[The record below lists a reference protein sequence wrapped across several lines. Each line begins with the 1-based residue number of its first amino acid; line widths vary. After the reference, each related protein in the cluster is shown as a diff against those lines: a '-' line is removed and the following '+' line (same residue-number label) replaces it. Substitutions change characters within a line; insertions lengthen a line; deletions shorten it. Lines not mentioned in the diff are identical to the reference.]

1 MKNDCANRRSQL
13 GMRNKLVSILCA
25 FAATAGAQTSDPV
38 VMTINGQNVTRSEFE
53 YSYNKNNGD
62 EVIEKTTVEQYVPL
76 FVNYK
81 LKVAAAL
88 DARLDTLAS
97 FKAEFAK
104 YRDQQVRPSIVTSED
119 VENEARKIYDDRQ
132 KMIGDKG
139 LIRPAHILIRLSQ
152 KASSAAQD
160 SAKARIDSIYAC
172 LRSGA
177 DFADLATR
185 LSQDPGSAK
194 RGGLLPWICI
204 GQTLKEF
211 EDVAFSLNKGEM
223 SEPFLSPVGYHIVKM
238 TDRKQLE
245 PYDSLRANIITFIE
259 KRNLRDAI
267 AQRKVSEMVKSSNG
281 QLTAAEIMQ
290 QRADSLA
297 KADEAMKYLIQEYHD
312 GLLLFEVSNREVWE
326 KAAADSVGQMKWY
339 KKYRKKRY
347 GKKKYEEVKAAVT
360 ADWQD
365 ELEKRWVA
373 ALRKR
378 YDVVIYDEVL
388 KTVNK
393 HN

>member
-1 MKNDCANRRSQL
+1 
-13 GMRNKLVSILCA
+13 MRKTLVSILCA
-25 FAATAGAQTSDPV
+25 FAITAGAQTSDPV

-88 DARLDTLAS
+88 DARLDTLTS
-97 FKAEFAK
+97 FKQEFAK
-104 YRDQQVRPSIVTSED
+104 YRDQQVRPTIVTSED

-139 LIRPAHILIRLSQ
+139 LIRPAHILIRLAQ

-194 RGGLLPWICI
+194 RGGLLPWICT

-297 KADEAMKYLIQEYHD
+297 KVDEAMKYLIQEYHD

-365 ELEKRWVA
+365 ELEKRWVD

>member
-1 MKNDCANRRSQL
+1 
-13 GMRNKLVSILCA
+13 MRKTLVSILCA
-25 FAATAGAQTSDPV
+25 FAITAGAQTSDPV

-88 DARLDTLAS
+88 DARLDTLTS
-97 FKAEFAK
+97 FKQEFAK
-104 YRDQQVRPSIVTSED
+104 YRDQQVRPTIVTSED

-139 LIRPAHILIRLSQ
+139 LIRPAHILIRLAQ

-223 SEPFLSPVGYHIVKM
+223 SKPFLSPVGYHIVKM

-297 KADEAMKYLIQEYHD
+297 KVDEAMKYLIQEYHD

-347 GKKKYEEVKAAVT
+347 GKKKFEEVKAAVA

-373 ALRKR
+373 ALRKL

>member
-1 MKNDCANRRSQL
+1 MKNEEWR
-13 GMRNKLVSILCA
+13 KTLVSILCA
-25 FAATAGAQTSDPV
+25 FAITAGAQTSDPV

-104 YRDQQVRPSIVTSED
+104 YRDQQVRPTIVTSED

-139 LIRPAHILIRLSQ
+139 LIRPAHILIRLAQ

-267 AQRKVSEMVKSSNG
+267 AQRKVSEMVKSSDG
-281 QLTAAEIMQ
+281 RLTAAEIMQ

-297 KADEAMKYLIQEYHD
+297 KVDEAMKYLIQEYHD

>member
-1 MKNDCANRRSQL
+1 
-13 GMRNKLVSILCA
+13 MRITLVSILCA
-25 FAATAGAQTSDPV
+25 FAITAGAQTSDPV

-88 DARLDTLAS
+88 DARLDTLTS
-97 FKAEFAK
+97 FKQEFAK
-104 YRDQQVRPSIVTSED
+104 YRDQQVRPTIVTSED

-139 LIRPAHILIRLSQ
+139 LIRPAHILIRLAQ

-267 AQRKVSEMVKSSNG
+267 AQRKVSEMVKSSDG
-281 QLTAAEIMQ
+281 RLTAAEIMQ

-297 KADEAMKYLIQEYHD
+297 KVDEAMKYLIQEYHD
-312 GLLLFEVSNREVWE
+312 GLLLFEISNREVWE
-326 KAAADSVGQMKWY
+326 KAAADSAGQMKWY

-365 ELEKRWVA
+365 ELEKRWVD

>member
-1 MKNDCANRRSQL
+1 
-13 GMRNKLVSILCA
+13 MRTSLISILCA
-25 FAATAGAQTSDPV
+25 FATMAGAQTSDPV
-38 VMTINGQNVTRSEFE
+38 VMTVNGQNVTRSEFE

-62 EVIEKTTVEQYVPL
+62 DVIEKTTVEQYVPL

-97 FKAEFAK
+97 FKVEFAK
-104 YRDQQVRPSIVTSED
+104 YRDQQVRPTIVTSED
-119 VENEARKIYDDRQ
+119 VENEARRIYADRLN
-132 KMIGDKG
+132 MIGDKG
-139 LIRPAHILIRLSQ
+139 LIRPAHILMRLSQ
-152 KASSAAQD
+152 KASRAAQD
-160 SAKARIDSIYAC
+160 SAKMRIDSIYAC
-172 LRSGA
+172 LQRGE

-185 LSQDPGSAK
+185 FSQDPGSAK
-194 RGGLLPWICI
+194 RGGQLPWICT

-211 EDVAFSLNKGEM
+211 EDVAFSLNKGET
-223 SEPFLSPVGYHIVKM
+223 SKPFLSPVGYHIVKM

-245 PYDSLRANIITFIE
+245 PYDSLRANIINFIE

-267 AQRKVSEMVKSSNG
+267 AQRKVSEMVKSSDG
-281 QLTAAEIMQ
+281 RLTVAEVMQ
-290 QRADSLA
+290 QKSDSLA

-347 GKKKYEEVKAAVT
+347 GKKKFEEVKAAVA

>member
-1 MKNDCANRRSQL
+1 MKNEEWR
-13 GMRNKLVSILCA
+13 KTLVSILCA
-25 FAATAGAQTSDPV
+25 FAITAGAQTSDPV

-139 LIRPAHILIRLSQ
+139 LIRPAHILIRLAQ

-194 RGGLLPWICI
+194 RGGLLPWICT

-223 SEPFLSPVGYHIVKM
+223 SKPFLSPVGYHIVKM

-297 KADEAMKYLIQEYHD
+297 KVDETMKYLIQEYHD

>member
-1 MKNDCANRRSQL
+1 MKNEEWR
-13 GMRNKLVSILCA
+13 KTLVSILCA
-25 FAATAGAQTSDPV
+25 FAITAGAQTSDPV

-88 DARLDTLAS
+88 DARLDTLTS
-97 FKAEFAK
+97 FKQEFAK

-139 LIRPAHILIRLSQ
+139 LIRPAHILIRLAQ

-290 QRADSLA
+290 QKADSLA
-297 KADEAMKYLIQEYHD
+297 KVDEAMKYLIQEYHD

>member
-1 MKNDCANRRSQL
+1 
-13 GMRNKLVSILCA
+13 MRKSLISILCA
-25 FAATAGAQTSDPV
+25 FAATVGAQTSDPV
-38 VMTINGQNVTRSEFE
+38 VMTVNGQNVTRSEFE

-62 EVIEKTTVEQYVPL
+62 DVIEKTSVEQYVPL

-104 YRDQQVRPSIVTSED
+104 YRDQQVRPTIVTSED
-119 VENEARKIYDDRQ
+119 VENEARRIYDDRL
-132 KMIGDKG
+132 KMIGDRG
-139 LIRPAHILIRLSQ
+139 LIRPAHILLRLAQ
-152 KASSAAQD
+152 KSSSEAQD
-160 SAKARIDSIYAC
+160 SAKQRIDSIYAC
-172 LRSGA
+172 LQRGE

-185 LSQDPGSAK
+185 FSQDPGSAK
-194 RGGLLPWICI
+194 RGGMLPWICT

-211 EDVAFSLNKGEM
+211 EDVAFALNKGET
-223 SEPFLSPVGYHIVKM
+223 SKPFLSPVGYHIVKM

-267 AQRKVSEMVKSSNG
+267 AMRKVGEMVKSSG
-281 QLTAAEIMQ
+281 GRLTAAEVMQ

-339 KKYRKKRY
+339 KKYRRKRY
-347 GKKKYEEVKAAVT
+347 GKKKFEEVRAAVT

-365 ELEKRWVA
+365 ELEKQWVA

-378 YDVVIYDEVL
+378 YDVVINDEVL

-393 HN
+393 HK

>member
-1 MKNDCANRRSQL
+1 
-13 GMRNKLVSILCA
+13 MRNKLVSILCA

-97 FKAEFAK
+97 FKQEFAK
-104 YRDQQVRPSIVTSED
+104 YRDQQVRPTIVTSED

-139 LIRPAHILIRLSQ
+139 LIRPAHILIRLAQ

-223 SEPFLSPVGYHIVKM
+223 SKPFLSPVGYHIVKM

-267 AQRKVSEMVKSSNG
+267 AQRKVSEMVKSSDG
-281 QLTAAEIMQ
+281 RLTAAEIMQ

-297 KADEAMKYLIQEYHD
+297 KVDETMKYLIQEYHD

-365 ELEKRWVA
+365 ELEKRWVD

-378 YDVVIYDEVL
+378 YDVVIYDEIL

>member
-1 MKNDCANRRSQL
+1 MKNEEWR
-13 GMRNKLVSILCA
+13 KTLVSILCA
-25 FAATAGAQTSDPV
+25 FAITAGAQTSDPV

-88 DARLDTLAS
+88 DARLDTLTS
-97 FKAEFAK
+97 FKQEFAK
-104 YRDQQVRPSIVTSED
+104 YRDQQVRPTIVTSED

-139 LIRPAHILIRLSQ
+139 LIRPAHILIRLAQ

-194 RGGLLPWICI
+194 RGGLLPWICT

-211 EDVAFSLNKGEM
+211 EDVAFPLNKGEM
-223 SEPFLSPVGYHIVKM
+223 SKPFLSPVGYHIVKM

-297 KADEAMKYLIQEYHD
+297 KVDEAMKYLIQEYHD

>member
-1 MKNDCANRRSQL
+1 
-13 GMRNKLVSILCA
+13 MRKTLVSILCA
-25 FAATAGAQTSDPV
+25 FAITAGAQTSDPV

-88 DARLDTLAS
+88 DARLDTLTS
-97 FKAEFAK
+97 FKQEFAK
-104 YRDQQVRPSIVTSED
+104 YRDQQVRPTIVTSED

-139 LIRPAHILIRLSQ
+139 LIRPAHILIRLAQ

-297 KADEAMKYLIQEYHD
+297 KVDEAMKYLIQEYHD

-365 ELEKRWVA
+365 ELEKRWVD

>member
-1 MKNDCANRRSQL
+1 
-13 GMRNKLVSILCA
+13 MRKTLVSILCA
-25 FAATAGAQTSDPV
+25 FAITAGAQTSDPV

-104 YRDQQVRPSIVTSED
+104 YRDQQVRPTIVTSED

-139 LIRPAHILIRLSQ
+139 LIRPAHILIRLAQ

-267 AQRKVSEMVKSSNG
+267 AQRKVSEMVKSSDG
-281 QLTAAEIMQ
+281 RLTAAEIMQ
-290 QRADSLA
+290 QKADSLA
-297 KADEAMKYLIQEYHD
+297 KVDEAMKYLIQEYHD

>member
-1 MKNDCANRRSQL
+1 
-13 GMRNKLVSILCA
+13 MRKSLISILCA
-25 FAATAGAQTSDPV
+25 FAATVGAQTSDPV
-38 VMTINGQNVTRSEFE
+38 VMTVNGQNVTRSEFE

-62 EVIEKTTVEQYVPL
+62 DVIEKTSVEQYVPL

-104 YRDQQVRPSIVTSED
+104 YRDQQVRPTIVTSED
-119 VENEARKIYDDRQ
+119 VENEARRIYDDRL
-132 KMIGDKG
+132 KMIGDRG
-139 LIRPAHILIRLSQ
+139 LIRPAHILLRLAQ
-152 KASSAAQD
+152 KASSEAQD
-160 SAKARIDSIYAC
+160 SAKQRIDSIYAC
-172 LRSGA
+172 LQRGE

-185 LSQDPGSAK
+185 FSQDPGSAK
-194 RGGLLPWICI
+194 RGGMLPWICT

-211 EDVAFSLNKGEM
+211 EDVAFALNKGET
-223 SEPFLSPVGYHIVKM
+223 SKPFLSPVGYHIVKM

-267 AQRKVSEMVKSSNG
+267 AMRKVGEMVKSSDG
-281 QLTAAEIMQ
+281 RLTAAEVMQ

-339 KKYRKKRY
+339 KKYRRKRY
-347 GKKKYEEVKAAVT
+347 GKKKFEEVRAAVT

-365 ELEKRWVA
+365 ELEKQWVA

-378 YDVVIYDEVL
+378 YDVVINDEVL

-393 HN
+393 HK

>member
-1 MKNDCANRRSQL
+1 
-13 GMRNKLVSILCA
+13 MRNKLVSILCA

-88 DARLDTLAS
+88 DARLDTLTS
-97 FKAEFAK
+97 FKQEFAK
-104 YRDQQVRPSIVTSED
+104 YRDQQVRPTIVTSED

-139 LIRPAHILIRLSQ
+139 LIRPAHILIRLAQ

-194 RGGLLPWICI
+194 RGGLLPWICT

-223 SEPFLSPVGYHIVKM
+223 SKPFLSPVGYHIVKM

-297 KADEAMKYLIQEYHD
+297 KVDEAMKYLIQEYHD

-339 KKYRKKRY
+339 NKYRKKRY

-365 ELEKRWVA
+365 ELEKRWVD

>member
-1 MKNDCANRRSQL
+1 
-13 GMRNKLVSILCA
+13 MRKTLLSILCA
-25 FAATAGAQTSDPV
+25 FAITAGAQTSDPV

-104 YRDQQVRPSIVTSED
+104 YRDQQVRPTIVTSED

-139 LIRPAHILIRLSQ
+139 LIRPAHILIRLAQ

-177 DFADLATR
+177 DFADIATR

-223 SEPFLSPVGYHIVKM
+223 SKPFLSPVGYHIVKM

-267 AQRKVSEMVKSSNG
+267 ALRKVSEMVKSSNG

-297 KADEAMKYLIQEYHD
+297 KVDEAMKYLIQEYHD

-365 ELEKRWVA
+365 ELEKRWVD

>member
-1 MKNDCANRRSQL
+1 MKNEEWR
-13 GMRNKLVSILCA
+13 KTLVSILCA
-25 FAATAGAQTSDPV
+25 FAITAGAQTSDPV

-88 DARLDTLAS
+88 DARLDTLTS
-97 FKAEFAK
+97 FKQEFAK

-223 SEPFLSPVGYHIVKM
+223 SKPFLSPVGYHIVKM

-297 KADEAMKYLIQEYHD
+297 KVDETMKYLIQEYHD
-312 GLLLFEVSNREVWE
+312 GLLLFDVSNREVWE

-365 ELEKRWVA
+365 ELEKRWVD

>member
-1 MKNDCANRRSQL
+1 
-13 GMRNKLVSILCA
+13 MRKTLVSILCA
-25 FAATAGAQTSDPV
+25 FAITAGAQTSDPV

-104 YRDQQVRPSIVTSED
+104 YRDQQVRPTIVTSED

-139 LIRPAHILIRLSQ
+139 LIRPAHILIRLAQ

-194 RGGLLPWICI
+194 RGGLLPWICT

-223 SEPFLSPVGYHIVKM
+223 SKPFLSPVGYHIVKM

-297 KADEAMKYLIQEYHD
+297 KVDEAMKYLIQEYHD

-365 ELEKRWVA
+365 ELEKRWVD

>member
-1 MKNDCANRRSQL
+1 MKNEEWRKTL
-13 GMRNKLVSILCA
+13 LSILCA
-25 FAATAGAQTSDPV
+25 FAITAGAQTSDPV

-97 FKAEFAK
+97 FKQEFAK

-139 LIRPAHILIRLSQ
+139 LIRPAHILIRLAQ

-194 RGGLLPWICI
+194 RGGLLPWICT

-223 SEPFLSPVGYHIVKM
+223 SKPFLSPVGYHIVKM

-297 KADEAMKYLIQEYHD
+297 KVDETMKYLIQEYHD

>member
-1 MKNDCANRRSQL
+1 MKNEEWR
-13 GMRNKLVSILCA
+13 KTLVSILCA
-25 FAATAGAQTSDPV
+25 FAITAGAQTSDPV

-223 SEPFLSPVGYHIVKM
+223 SKPFLSPVGYHIVKM

-290 QRADSLA
+290 QKADSLA
-297 KADEAMKYLIQEYHD
+297 KVDEAMKYLIQEYHD

-365 ELEKRWVA
+365 ELEKRWVD

>member
-1 MKNDCANRRSQL
+1 
-13 GMRNKLVSILCA
+13 MRNKLVSILCA

-88 DARLDTLAS
+88 DARLDTLTS
-97 FKAEFAK
+97 FKQEFAK
-104 YRDQQVRPSIVTSED
+104 YRDQQVRPTIVTSED

-139 LIRPAHILIRLSQ
+139 LIRPAHILIRLAQ

-267 AQRKVSEMVKSSNG
+267 AQRKVSEMVKSSDG
-281 QLTAAEIMQ
+281 RLTAAEIMQ

-297 KADEAMKYLIQEYHD
+297 KVDEAMKYLIQEYHD

-326 KAAADSVGQMKWY
+326 KAAADSAGQMKWY

-365 ELEKRWVA
+365 ELEKRWVD

>member
-1 MKNDCANRRSQL
+1 MKNEEWR
-13 GMRNKLVSILCA
+13 KTLVSILCA
-25 FAATAGAQTSDPV
+25 FAITAGAQTSDPV

-88 DARLDTLAS
+88 DARLDTLTS
-97 FKAEFAK
+97 FKQEFAK
-104 YRDQQVRPSIVTSED
+104 YRDQQVRPTIVTSED

-139 LIRPAHILIRLSQ
+139 LIRPAHILIRLAQ

-211 EDVAFSLNKGEM
+211 EDVAFSLNKGET
-223 SEPFLSPVGYHIVKM
+223 SKPFLSPVGYHIVKM

-245 PYDSLRANIITFIE
+245 PYDSLRANIINFIE

-267 AQRKVSEMVKSSNG
+267 AQRKVSEMVKSSDG
-281 QLTAAEIMQ
+281 RLTVAEVMQ
-290 QRADSLA
+290 QKADSLA

-347 GKKKYEEVKAAVT
+347 GKKKFEEVKAAVA

>member
-1 MKNDCANRRSQL
+1 MKNEEWR
-13 GMRNKLVSILCA
+13 KTLVSILCA
-25 FAATAGAQTSDPV
+25 FAITAGAQTSDPV

-88 DARLDTLAS
+88 DVRLDTLAS

-104 YRDQQVRPSIVTSED
+104 YRDQQVRPTIVTSED

-139 LIRPAHILIRLSQ
+139 LIRPAHILIRLAQ

-223 SEPFLSPVGYHIVKM
+223 SKPFLSPVGYHIVKM

-297 KADEAMKYLIQEYHD
+297 KVDEAMKYLIQEYHD

-373 ALRKR
+373 ALRKL

>member
-1 MKNDCANRRSQL
+1 
-13 GMRNKLVSILCA
+13 MRKTLVSILCA
-25 FAATAGAQTSDPV
+25 FAITAGAQTSDPV

-88 DARLDTLAS
+88 DARLDTLTS
-97 FKAEFAK
+97 FKQEFAK
-104 YRDQQVRPSIVTSED
+104 YRDQQVRPTIVTSED

-139 LIRPAHILIRLSQ
+139 LIRPAHILIRLAQ

-223 SEPFLSPVGYHIVKM
+223 SKPFLSPVGYHIVKM

-290 QRADSLA
+290 QKADSLA
-297 KADEAMKYLIQEYHD
+297 KVDEAMKYLIQEYHD

-365 ELEKRWVA
+365 ELEKRWVD

>member
-1 MKNDCANRRSQL
+1 
-13 GMRNKLVSILCA
+13 MRKTLVSILCA
-25 FAATAGAQTSDPV
+25 FAITAGAQTSDPV

-97 FKAEFAK
+97 FKQEFAK
-104 YRDQQVRPSIVTSED
+104 YRDQQVRPTIVTSED

-172 LRSGA
+172 LKSGA

-211 EDVAFSLNKGEM
+211 EDVAFALNKGEM

-267 AQRKVSEMVKSSNG
+267 AQRKVSEMVKSSDG
-281 QLTAAEIMQ
+281 RLTAAEIMQ

-297 KADEAMKYLIQEYHD
+297 KVDEAMKYLIQEYHD

-365 ELEKRWVA
+365 ELEKRWVD

>member
-1 MKNDCANRRSQL
+1 
-13 GMRNKLVSILCA
+13 MRKTLVSILCA
-25 FAATAGAQTSDPV
+25 FAITAGAQTSDPV

-97 FKAEFAK
+97 FKPEFAK

-139 LIRPAHILIRLSQ
+139 LIRPAHILIRLAQ

-223 SEPFLSPVGYHIVKM
+223 SKPFLSPVGYHIVKM

-267 AQRKVSEMVKSSNG
+267 AQRKVSEMVKSSDG
-281 QLTAAEIMQ
+281 QLSAAEIMQ

-297 KADEAMKYLIQEYHD
+297 KVDEAMKYLIQEYHD

-365 ELEKRWVA
+365 ELEKRWVD

>member
-1 MKNDCANRRSQL
+1 MKNEEWR
-13 GMRNKLVSILCA
+13 KTLVSILCA
-25 FAATAGAQTSDPV
+25 FAITAGAQTSDPV

-97 FKAEFAK
+97 FKQEFAK
-104 YRDQQVRPSIVTSED
+104 YRDQQVRPTIVTSED

-139 LIRPAHILIRLSQ
+139 LIRPAHILIRLAQ

-223 SEPFLSPVGYHIVKM
+223 SKPFLSPVGYHIVKM

-267 AQRKVSEMVKSSNG
+267 AQRKVSEMVKSSDG
-281 QLTAAEIMQ
+281 RLTAAEIMQ

-297 KADEAMKYLIQEYHD
+297 KVDEAMKYLIQEYHD

-365 ELEKRWVA
+365 ELEKRWVD

>member
-1 MKNDCANRRSQL
+1 
-13 GMRNKLVSILCA
+13 MRKTLVSILCA
-25 FAATAGAQTSDPV
+25 FAITAGAQTSDPV

-88 DARLDTLAS
+88 DARLDTLTS
-97 FKAEFAK
+97 FKQEFAK
-104 YRDQQVRPSIVTSED
+104 YRDQQVRPTIVTSED

-194 RGGLLPWICI
+194 RGGLLPWICT

-223 SEPFLSPVGYHIVKM
+223 SKPFLSPVGYHIVKM

-290 QRADSLA
+290 QKADSLA
-297 KADEAMKYLIQEYHD
+297 KVDEAMKYLIQEYHD

-365 ELEKRWVA
+365 ELEKRWVD

>member
-1 MKNDCANRRSQL
+1 
-13 GMRNKLVSILCA
+13 MRTSLISILCA
-25 FAATAGAQTSDPV
+25 FATMAGAQTSDPV
-38 VMTINGQNVTRSEFE
+38 VMTVNGQNVTRSEFE

-62 EVIEKTTVEQYVPL
+62 DVIEKTTVEQYVPL

-97 FKAEFAK
+97 FKVEFAK
-104 YRDQQVRPSIVTSED
+104 YRDQQVRPTIVTSED
-119 VENEARKIYDDRQ
+119 VENEARRIYADRLN
-132 KMIGDKG
+132 MIGDKG
-139 LIRPAHILIRLSQ
+139 LIRPAHILMRLAQ
-152 KASSAAQD
+152 KASRAAQD
-160 SAKARIDSIYAC
+160 SAKMRIDSIYAC
-172 LRSGA
+172 LQRGE

-185 LSQDPGSAK
+185 FSQDPGSAK
-194 RGGLLPWICI
+194 RGGLLPWICT

-211 EDVAFSLNKGEM
+211 EDVAFSLNKGET
-223 SEPFLSPVGYHIVKM
+223 SKPFLSPVGYHIVKM

-245 PYDSLRANIITFIE
+245 PYDTLRANIINFIE

-267 AQRKVSEMVKSSNG
+267 AQRKVSEMVKSSDG
-281 QLTAAEIMQ
+281 RLTVAEVMQ
-290 QRADSLA
+290 QKSDSLA

-347 GKKKYEEVKAAVT
+347 GKKKFEEVKAAVA

>member
-1 MKNDCANRRSQL
+1 
-13 GMRNKLVSILCA
+13 MRKTLVSILCA
-25 FAATAGAQTSDPV
+25 FAITAGAQTSDPV

-104 YRDQQVRPSIVTSED
+104 YRDQQVRPTIVTSED

-139 LIRPAHILIRLSQ
+139 LIRPAHILIRLAQ

-297 KADEAMKYLIQEYHD
+297 KVDETMKYLIQEYHD

>member
-1 MKNDCANRRSQL
+1 MKNEEWR
-13 GMRNKLVSILCA
+13 KTLVSILCA
-25 FAATAGAQTSDPV
+25 FAITAGAQTSDPV

-104 YRDQQVRPSIVTSED
+104 YRDQQVRPTIVTSED

-139 LIRPAHILIRLSQ
+139 LIRPAHILIRLAQ

-223 SEPFLSPVGYHIVKM
+223 SKPFLSPVGYHIVKM

-281 QLTAAEIMQ
+281 RLTAAEIMQ

-297 KADEAMKYLIQEYHD
+297 KVDEAMKYLIQEYHD

-365 ELEKRWVA
+365 ELEKRWVD

>member
-1 MKNDCANRRSQL
+1 MKNEEGR
-13 GMRNKLVSILCA
+13 KTLVSILCA
-25 FAATAGAQTSDPV
+25 FAITAGAQTSDPV

-88 DARLDTLAS
+88 DARLDTLTS
-97 FKAEFAK
+97 FKQEFAK
-104 YRDQQVRPSIVTSED
+104 YRDQQVRPTIVTSED

-223 SEPFLSPVGYHIVKM
+223 SKPFLSPVGYHIVKM

>member
-1 MKNDCANRRSQL
+1 MKNEEWR
-13 GMRNKLVSILCA
+13 KTLVSILCA
-25 FAATAGAQTSDPV
+25 FAITAGAQTSDPV

-104 YRDQQVRPSIVTSED
+104 YRDQQVRPTIVTSED

-139 LIRPAHILIRLSQ
+139 LIRPAHILIRLAQ

-194 RGGLLPWICI
+194 RGGLLPWICT

-211 EDVAFSLNKGEM
+211 EDVAFSLNKGET
-223 SEPFLSPVGYHIVKM
+223 SKPFLSPVGYHIVKM

-245 PYDSLRANIITFIE
+245 PYDSLRANIINFIE

-267 AQRKVSEMVKSSNG
+267 AQRKVSEMVKSSDG
-281 QLTAAEIMQ
+281 RLTVAEVMQ
-290 QRADSLA
+290 QKADSLA

-347 GKKKYEEVKAAVT
+347 GKKKFEEVKAAVA

>member
-1 MKNDCANRRSQL
+1 MKNEEWR
-13 GMRNKLVSILCA
+13 KTLVSILCA
-25 FAATAGAQTSDPV
+25 FAITAGAQTSDPV

-104 YRDQQVRPSIVTSED
+104 YRDQQVRPTIVTSED

-139 LIRPAHILIRLSQ
+139 LIRPAHILIRLAQ

-223 SEPFLSPVGYHIVKM
+223 SKPFLSPVGYHIVKM

-290 QRADSLA
+290 QKADSLA
-297 KADEAMKYLIQEYHD
+297 KVDEAMKYLIQEYHD

-326 KAAADSVGQMKWY
+326 KAAADSAGQMKWY

-365 ELEKRWVA
+365 ELEKRWVD

>member
-1 MKNDCANRRSQL
+1 
-13 GMRNKLVSILCA
+13 MRKTLLSILCA
-25 FAATAGAQTSDPV
+25 FAITAGAQTSDPV

-104 YRDQQVRPSIVTSED
+104 YRDQQVRPTIVTSED

-139 LIRPAHILIRLSQ
+139 LIRPAHILIRLAQ

-204 GQTLKEF
+204 GQTLKEC

-297 KADEAMKYLIQEYHD
+297 KVDEAMKYLIQEYHD

-365 ELEKRWVA
+365 ELEKRWVD

>member
-1 MKNDCANRRSQL
+1 
-13 GMRNKLVSILCA
+13 MRTSLISILCA
-25 FAATAGAQTSDPV
+25 FAATVGAQTSDPV
-38 VMTINGQNVTRSEFE
+38 VMTVNGQNVTRSEFE

-62 EVIEKTTVEQYVPL
+62 DVIEKTTVEQYVPL

-97 FKAEFAK
+97 FKVEFAK
-104 YRDQQVRPSIVTSED
+104 YRDQQVRPTIVTSED
-119 VENEARKIYDDRQ
+119 VENEARRIYADRLN
-132 KMIGDKG
+132 MIGDKG
-139 LIRPAHILIRLSQ
+139 LIRPAHILMRLAQ
-152 KASSAAQD
+152 KASRAAQD
-160 SAKARIDSIYAC
+160 SAKMRIDSIYAC
-172 LRSGA
+172 LQRGE

-185 LSQDPGSAK
+185 FSQDPGSAK
-194 RGGLLPWICI
+194 RGGQLPWICT

-211 EDVAFSLNKGEM
+211 EDVAFSLNKGET
-223 SEPFLSPVGYHIVKM
+223 SKPFLSPVGYHIVKM

-245 PYDSLRANIITFIE
+245 PYDSLRANIINFIE

-267 AQRKVSEMVKSSNG
+267 AQRKVSEMVKSSDG
-281 QLTAAEIMQ
+281 RLTVAEVMQ
-290 QRADSLA
+290 QKADSLA

-347 GKKKYEEVKAAVT
+347 GKKKFEEVKAAVA

>member
-1 MKNDCANRRSQL
+1 
-13 GMRNKLVSILCA
+13 MRKTLVSILCA
-25 FAATAGAQTSDPV
+25 FAITAGAQTSDPV

-97 FKAEFAK
+97 FKQEFVK

-139 LIRPAHILIRLSQ
+139 LIRPAHILIRLAQ

-223 SEPFLSPVGYHIVKM
+223 SKPFLSPVGYHIVKM

-297 KADEAMKYLIQEYHD
+297 KVDETMKYLIQEYHD

>member
-1 MKNDCANRRSQL
+1 
-13 GMRNKLVSILCA
+13 MRKSLISILCA
-25 FAATAGAQTSDPV
+25 FAATVGAQTSDPV
-38 VMTINGQNVTRSEFE
+38 VMTVNGQNVTRSEFE

-62 EVIEKTTVEQYVPL
+62 DVIEKTSVEQYVPL

-104 YRDQQVRPSIVTSED
+104 YRDQQVRPTIVTSED
-119 VENEARKIYDDRQ
+119 VENEARRIYDDRL
-132 KMIGDKG
+132 KMIGDRG
-139 LIRPAHILIRLSQ
+139 LIRPAHILLRLAQ
-152 KASSAAQD
+152 KASSEAQD
-160 SAKARIDSIYAC
+160 SAKQRIDSIYAC
-172 LRSGA
+172 LQRGE

-185 LSQDPGSAK
+185 FSQDPGSAK
-194 RGGLLPWICI
+194 RGGMLPWICT

-211 EDVAFSLNKGEM
+211 EDVAFALNKGET
-223 SEPFLSPVGYHIVKM
+223 SKPFLSPVGYHIVKM

-267 AQRKVSEMVKSSNG
+267 AMRKVGEMVKSSG
-281 QLTAAEIMQ
+281 GRLTAAEVMQ

-339 KKYRKKRY
+339 KKYRRKRY
-347 GKKKYEEVKAAVT
+347 GKKKFEEVRAAVT

-365 ELEKRWVA
+365 ELEKQWVA

-378 YDVVIYDEVL
+378 YDVVINDEVL

-393 HN
+393 HK

>member
-1 MKNDCANRRSQL
+1 
-13 GMRNKLVSILCA
+13 MRKTLVSILCA
-25 FAATAGAQTSDPV
+25 FAITAGAQTSDPV

-97 FKAEFAK
+97 FKQEFAK

-139 LIRPAHILIRLSQ
+139 LIRPAHILIRLAQ

-223 SEPFLSPVGYHIVKM
+223 SKPFLSPVGYHIVKM

-297 KADEAMKYLIQEYHD
+297 KVDEAMKYLIQEYHD

-365 ELEKRWVA
+365 ELEKRWVD

>member
-1 MKNDCANRRSQL
+1 
-13 GMRNKLVSILCA
+13 MRKTLLSILCA
-25 FAATAGAQTSDPV
+25 FAITAGAQTSDPV

-97 FKAEFAK
+97 FKQEFAK

-139 LIRPAHILIRLSQ
+139 LIRPAHILIRLAQ

-223 SEPFLSPVGYHIVKM
+223 SKPFLSPVGYHIVKM

-297 KADEAMKYLIQEYHD
+297 KVDEAMKYLIQEYHD

>member
-1 MKNDCANRRSQL
+1 MKNEEWR
-13 GMRNKLVSILCA
+13 KTLVSILCA
-25 FAATAGAQTSDPV
+25 FAITAGAQTSDPV

-223 SEPFLSPVGYHIVKM
+223 SKPFLSPVGYHIVKM

-267 AQRKVSEMVKSSNG
+267 AQRKVSEMVKSSDG
-281 QLTAAEIMQ
+281 RLTAAEIMQ

-297 KADEAMKYLIQEYHD
+297 KVDEAMKYLIQEYHD